1 MLTFSRDRIAS
12 LQAAAIGAIAL
23 CVARLLLE
31 WIWPQGKLG
40 WDQLDLWL
48 GTALCGGVF
57 GLTYRYTLRQELDIH
72 LTTGAI
78 AAFAIAR
85 AAGQWEGLRASGEL
99 DGVWGQTVDGLFAGN
114 WGVIM
119 PIGML
124 LGRLM
129 IVNGVPFGIAAVVLD
144 GVFAQGW
151 VDRCAGDRRA
161 DPAVKH

>member
-12 LQAAAIGAIAL
+12 LKAAAVGAIAV
-23 CVARLLLE
+23 CAARLLLE
-31 WIWPQGKLG
+31 WIWPQGGLD
-40 WDQLDLWL
+40 WEQLDLWL

-57 GLTYRYTLRQELDIH
+57 GLTYRYTLRQEQDIH

-85 AAGQWEGLRASGEL
+85 AAGQWEGLRAGGEL
-99 DGVWGQTVDGLFAGN
+99 DGVWGRVLDGLLTGE

-119 PIGML
+119 PIGL
-124 LGRLM
+124 LIGRLM

-144 GVFAQGW
+144 GVFARGW
-151 VDRCAGDRRA
+151 VDRCAGDRRS
-161 DPAVKH
+161 DSSV